1 MAHAKFHDPR
11 SRGYGVMR
19 ANGQTEWHINHFSN
33 IDWRPFFTVFT
44 KLCVFYAYNPA
55 RIFWCMYVLV
65 GKLFYANCLNRVIV
79 LVIINHPLLPATLK
93 THWLKMTHCT
103 LLSFVSSPMTP
114 ALLSRL
120 QRPESYSRK
129 HFSFFKTKTFLLKK
143 GDFRLLVDLTRFWTT
158 VEEISHCLWII
169 FFLAHPPH

>member
-1 MAHAKFHDPR
+1 MF
-11 SRGYGVMR
+11 
-19 ANGQTEWHINHFSN
+19 
-33 IDWRPFFTVFT
+33 
-44 KLCVFYAYNPA
+44 FYAYNPA

-169 FFLAHPPH
+169 FFLAHPFLVNSHTKLDSYVIRIGESRPAFTLDRTENQSSWKG